1 DCFEQKVKAGDFI
14 EVGELKG
21 ATYFSTEQ
29 NIRIENGIYEKA
41 AVVKKQ
47 ENYVPGFAYT
57 KVNKYLDRSTLTTG
71 QKEAVLFMTGS
82 RCRVRAVQAAPG
94 TGVPFMLN
102 FARDFYE
109 QEGDYKVVALTPTKK
124 AADNLKE
131 KAGIEDAATLH
142 SYFIQ
147 LQKET
152 GTWEAGGDPL
162 DLRKANFAGLT
173 PGSNREIWFVDKAGL
188 VDNVAM
194 NKLMEA
200 SALKKAEVVLI
211 GDTKQFQPVGA
222 GRPFANMIGNGKIG
236 YIELDEIVRQTEV
249 WQVFD
254 SAKLSPAQRDKI
266 LQQASQNNAVVSFFK
281 SRPCDFIDAGQL
293 ENIQVQPGIDVEVFK
308 DSSLK
313 QAIESVLDRDIAAGL
328 ETLKSR
334 IQEIRDD
341 DLRLEKI
348 AGTYTSLSPAERKQT
363 HVITGTNRDR
373 VRINDFIRQ
382 NLKTMG
388 EIGAGEVFDVRD
400 SRGKKQQREF
410 APGDKI
416 IFLENYDKIS
426 GHDVTK
432 GDTGTVRKIEIK
444 EKENNPPDRF
454 IVVET
459 KGKSVVI
466 DPAEYNYLDHSQC
479 STSYKVMSA
488 GDKKRAL
495 AHFDSKQYNVN
506 NSNDLLVKLSA
517 AGQEITIFCDD
528 AKSLYDSV
536 KREQDKVSINDFP
549 PENFKKHQEPELS
562 KEEAE
567 KAARYKLL
575 AKVAGKFEYKNAAFT
590 KADFVFGSMD
600 VYSDLRR
607 EDEAAAEISAGDL
620 AAYFKEKVD
629 SGEFLEVGSIGEDAY
644 FATEENINVENGI
657 YEKAASAKDN
667 ITGFEENKVRRY
679 AENTTLTTGQKDV
692 LVFTATSKDR
702 VRAIQG
708 NPGVGKSFMLNIAK
722 NFYEDENYKVIA
734 LAPSNKAVTNLKE
747 RAGFEDAAT
756 IHAYLMK
763 LQKQSSTWA
772 TGRDARDLRF
782 ANLNEITP
790 GNYKEVWFVDEASLI
805 DNHAMDGLL
814 EAAEKKNAEMVL
826 IGDKNQ
832 LQPVGAGKPFS
843 VLLKEGRIQHSELKD
858 ILRQKAHWTVYDA
871 GKLSKTDK
879 EEIVKQAKLL
889 ENNAA
894 VTFVKT
900 GAAIDTTEEQNPV
913 TYRVETYKTG
923 AGMEVEIHKDS
934 ALKEAVKDA
943 VDHNI
948 AASLNK
954 LGSRVTGIEN
964 NIERFRVIASR
975 YAELPAQVRN
985 EAVIITATNR
995 DRTAINDFVR

>member
-1 DCFEQKVKAGDFI
+1 DCFEQKVKDGDFI

-41 AVVKKQ
+41 EVVKKQ

-82 RCRVRAVQAAPG
+82 KHRVRAVQAAPG
-94 TGVPFMLN
+94 AGVPFMLN

-162 DLRKANFAGLT
+162 DLRKANFTGLT

-194 NKLMEA
+194 NKLLEA
-200 SALKKAEVVLI
+200 SALKNAEVVLI

-266 LQQASQNNAVVSFFK
+266 IQQANKNNAVVSFFK
-281 SRPCDFIDAGQL
+281 SRPFDFIDAGQL
-293 ENIQVQPGIDVEVFK
+293 EKIQVQPGIDVEVFK
-308 DSSLK
+308 DKSLK
-313 QAIESVLDRDIAAGL
+313 QAIESVLNRDIAAGL

-348 AGTYTSLSPAERKQT
+348 AETYTSLSPAERKQT

-373 VRINDFIRQ
+373 VRINELIRE
-382 NLKTMG
+382 NLKAMA
-388 EIGAGEVFDVRD
+388 EIGESEMFQVRD

-416 IFLENYDKIS
+416 IFLKKENIS
-426 GHDVTK
+426 GHEVMKDDA
-432 GDTGTVRKIEIK
+432 GIVREIEIK

-454 IVVET
+454 IVIEI
-459 KGKSVVI
+459 KGKNVVI
-466 DPAEYNYLDHSQC
+466 DPAEYNYLDHAHC

-495 AHFDSKQYNVN
+495 AHFDTKQYNVN

-517 AGQEITIFCDD
+517 AGQEITIFTDD

-536 KREQDKVSINDFP
+536 KREQDKVSILDFS
-549 PENFKKHQEPELS
+549 PENFKKHEEPELS
-562 KEEAE
+562 KEEAA
-567 KAARYKLL
+567 KAARNKLL
-575 AKVAGKFEYKNAAFT
+575 TEVAGKFEYKNAAFT

-600 VYSDLRR
+600 IYSDLRR
-607 EDEAAAEISAGDL
+607 KGEGSAEISAKEL

-629 SGEFLEVGSIGEDAY
+629 SGFFLELGSLGEDAY

-657 YEKAASAKDN
+657 YEKAVSAKN
-667 ITGFEENKVRRY
+667 KIPGFKEDKVRRY
-679 AENTTLTTGQKDV
+679 AENTTLTAGQKET

-763 LQKQSSTWA
+763 LQKLSGAWA
-772 TGRDARDLRF
+772 AGRDARDLRF
-782 ANLNEITP
+782 ANFSEITP
-790 GNYKEVWFVDEASLI
+790 GSHKEVWFVDEASLI
-805 DNHAMDGLL
+805 DNYAMDRLL

-843 VLLKEGRIQHSELKD
+843 VLLNEGRIRYSELKD
-858 ILRQKAHWTVYDA
+858 ILRQKAHWTVYEA

-879 EEIVKQAKLL
+879 EAIVKEAKQLK
-889 ENNAA
+889 NNAA
-894 VTFVKT
+894 VTFVKS
-900 GAAIDTTEEQNPV
+900 GAGIDTTEEQN
-913 TYRVETYKTG
+913 
-923 AGMEVEIHKDS
+923 
-934 ALKEAVKDA
+934 
-943 VDHNI
+943 
-948 AASLNK
+948 
-954 LGSRVTGIEN
+954 
-964 NIERFRVIASR
+964 
-975 YAELPAQVRN
+975 
-985 EAVIITATNR
+985 
-995 DRTAINDFVR
+995 